1 MPSAAAPGTTSP
13 IPLSAP
19 RNHHTYSSFA
29 FTLPRRPR
37 RRLARTT
44 WWWVGLA
51 LISVGVVVMLAVAI
65 SGAMVIG
72 ERGEGEEEGAEIG
85 KD

>member
-1 MPSAAAPGTTSP
+1 M
-13 IPLSAP
+13 
-19 RNHHTYSSFA
+19 
-29 FTLPRRPR
+29 
-37 RRLARTT
+37 
-44 WWWVGLA
+44 
-51 LISVGVVVMLAVAI
+51 GVVVMLAVAI